1 MAENTRLPTQP
12 RDPFDRFDEAISDP
26 RLYEADQ
33 SRYEQLRYEPQPQ
46 YEEQPQY
53 EQPQYEQPFA
63 LSYERT
69 DVLPE
74 DLPAHEQVPLFLSNY
89 EEESHQQLSEY
100 AFASGDRRF
109 GSGGL
114 KKARAGRIVTGVAVV
129 SAIAAV
135 LALFSIDSTRAVI
148 FNASLGG
155 GGSSPPPAQLAA
167 AVPEPAQ
174 PQRIAAPPLAAEPTG
189 AEVTAARRSPPNAL
203 ASASPSRDEIAAAYQ
218 SALKGKVAVPEPVA
232 REAAREVEVAAV
244 TPAATVVAVAPAV
257 REPVPVT
264 REAAP
269 VRRIDPD
276 ELAVLLK
283 RAKSLL
289 AIGDI
294 TSARLLLERA
304 ADAQEA
310 EAALMLAGTYDPQVL
325 GSQDLRSVTPDPVA
339 AKDPSYRGRRHPH
352 PQVAALPND
361 PQIAPAGILP
371 CQPNDHRHDLLVQ
384 TAPVTPLPGVGPP
397 PGDQLPMPPQQRPWG
412 HEQRSRPRPSWQH
425 PAERSQ
431 QRPVSLRQPRT
442 SDLTLQHP

>member
-1 MAENTRLPTQP
+1 LRSVGNITMAENNRPAQS

-33 SRYEQLRYEPQPQ
+33 ARYEQLRAQLRYEPQPQ

-63 LSYERT
+63 LSFERT

-74 DLPAHEQVPLFLSNY
+74 ELPPHEQVPLFLSNY

-114 KKARAGRIVTGVAVV
+114 KKARAGRIVTGVVVV

-155 GGSSPPPAQLAA
+155 GGGGSAPPPAQLAA

-174 PQRIAAPPLAAEPTG
+174 PQRSIAAPPLAAEPTG
-189 AEVTAARRSPPNAL
+189 AEVAAARRTSPNAV

-232 REAAREVEVAAV
+232 QEAPREVAALAP
-244 TPAATVVAVAPAV
+244 TAPVVAVAPAV

-269 VRRIDPD
+269 ARRIDPD
-276 ELAVLLK
+276 ELAALLK

-325 GSQDLRSVTPDPVA
+325 GSQDLRSVTPDAAA
-339 AKDPSYRGRRHPH
+339 AKVWYQKAAQLGSADAKRR
-352 PQVAALPND
+352 L
-361 PQIAPAGILP
+361 G
-371 CQPNDHRHDLLVQ
+371 
-384 TAPVTPLPGVGPP
+384 
-397 PGDQLPMPPQQRPWG
+397 QLQN
-412 HEQRSRPRPSWQH
+412 
-425 PAERSQ
+425 
-431 QRPVSLRQPRT
+431 
-442 SDLTLQHP
+442 

>member
-1 MAENTRLPTQP
+1 MAENTKPVQA

-33 SRYEQLRYEPQPQ
+33 SRYQQLREQLRYEPQTQ
-46 YEEQPQY
+46 YEQPQY
-53 EQPQYEQPFA
+53 ERPQYEQPFA
-63 LSYERT
+63 LSVEPPEE
-69 DVLPE
+69 LP
-74 DLPAHEQVPLFLSNY
+74 PHEPVPLFLANY

-100 AFASGDRRF
+100 AFASGRRF

-114 KKARAGRIVTGVAVV
+114 KKARAGRIVTGVVVV

-155 GGSSPPPAQLAA
+155 GGGSAPPPVQLAA
-167 AVPEPAQ
+167 AVPEPAL

-189 AEVTAARRSPPNAL
+189 AEIAAARRTPPNAL
-203 ASASPSRDEIAAAYQ
+203 ASASPTRDEIAAAYQ

-232 REAAREVEVAAV
+232 RDAAREVAAV
-244 TPAATVVAVAPAV
+244 VPAAPVVAAVAPAV

-276 ELAVLLK
+276 ELEALLK
-283 RAKSLL
+283 RAKGLL

-325 GSQDLRSVTPDPVA
+325 GSQDLRSVSPDPA
-339 AKDPSYRGRRHPH
+339 AARVWYQKAAQLGSADAKRR
-352 PQVAALPND
+352 L
-361 PQIAPAGILP
+361 G
-371 CQPNDHRHDLLVQ
+371 
-384 TAPVTPLPGVGPP
+384 
-397 PGDQLPMPPQQRPWG
+397 QLQN
-412 HEQRSRPRPSWQH
+412 
-425 PAERSQ
+425 
-431 QRPVSLRQPRT
+431 
-442 SDLTLQHP
+442 

>member
-1 MAENTRLPTQP
+1 MAENNKPAQS

-33 SRYEQLRYEPQPQ
+33 SRYEQLRAQLRYTPQHDEPQPQ
-46 YEEQPQY
+46 YEQARYGEPRY
-53 EQPQYEQPFA
+53 EEPQYEQPFA
-63 LSYERT
+63 LSFERT

-74 DLPAHEQVPLFLSNY
+74 DLPPHEAVPLFLSNY

-100 AFASGDRRF
+100 TFASGDRRF

-114 KKARAGRIVTGVAVV
+114 KKARAGRIVTGVVVV

-155 GGSSPPPAQLAA
+155 GGGSAPPPAQLAA

-174 PQRIAAPPLAAEPTG
+174 PQRSIAAPPLAAEPTG
-189 AEVTAARRSPPNAL
+189 AEVAAARRTPSNAM
-203 ASASPSRDEIAAAYQ
+203 ASASPTRDEIAAAYQ
-218 SALKGKVAVPEPVA
+218 SALKGNKVVVPEPVA
-232 REAAREVEVAAV
+232 REASREVAAV
-244 TPAATVVAVAPAV
+244 TPTAPVVAVAPAV

-269 VRRIDPD
+269 ARRIDPD

-325 GSQDLRSVTPDPVA
+325 GSQDLRSVTPDAAA
-339 AKDPSYRGRRHPH
+339 AKVWYQKAAQLGSADAQRR
-352 PQVAALPND
+352 L
-361 PQIAPAGILP
+361 G
-371 CQPNDHRHDLLVQ
+371 
-384 TAPVTPLPGVGPP
+384 
-397 PGDQLPMPPQQRPWG
+397 QLQN
-412 HEQRSRPRPSWQH
+412 
-425 PAERSQ
+425 
-431 QRPVSLRQPRT
+431 
-442 SDLTLQHP
+442 

>member
-33 SRYEQLRYEPQPQ
+33 PRYEQLRYEPEPR
-46 YEEQPQY
+46 YEQPQY
-53 EQPQYEQPFA
+53 EQPQYERPQYDQPFA
-63 LSYERT
+63 LSFERT

-74 DLPAHEQVPLFLSNY
+74 ELPPHEPVPLFLSNY

-100 AFASGDRRF
+100 SFASGDRRF

-114 KKARAGRIVTGVAVV
+114 KKARAGRIVTGVVVV

-135 LALFSIDSTRAVI
+135 LALFSINSTRAVI

-155 GGSSPPPAQLAA
+155 GGGSGPPPAELAAA
-167 AVPEPAQ
+167 AVPEPGEM

-189 AEVTAARRSPPNAL
+189 AEFAAARRTPPNAL

-218 SALKGKVAVPEPVA
+218 SALKGKVDAPEPVA
-232 REAAREVEVAAV
+232 REAAREVAAV
-244 TPAATVVAVAPAV
+244 TPAAPVVAVAPAV
-257 REPVPVT
+257 REPIPVT

-269 VRRIDPD
+269 ARRIDPD
-276 ELAVLLK
+276 ELAALLK

-325 GSQDLRSVTPDPVA
+325 GSQDLRSVTPDPA
-339 AKDPSYRGRRHPH
+339 AARLWYQKAAQLGSADARRR
-352 PQVAALPND
+352 L
-361 PQIAPAGILP
+361 G
-371 CQPNDHRHDLLVQ
+371 
-384 TAPVTPLPGVGPP
+384 
-397 PGDQLPMPPQQRPWG
+397 QLQN
-412 HEQRSRPRPSWQH
+412 
-425 PAERSQ
+425 
-431 QRPVSLRQPRT
+431 
-442 SDLTLQHP
+442 

>member
-1 MAENTRLPTQP
+1 MRSVGNITMAENNRPAQS

-33 SRYEQLRYEPQPQ
+33 ARYEQLRAQLRYEPQPQ

-74 DLPAHEQVPLFLSNY
+74 ELPPHEQVPLFLSNY

-155 GGSSPPPAQLAA
+155 GGGSAPPPAQLAA

-174 PQRIAAPPLAAEPTG
+174 PQRSIAAPPLAAEPTG
-189 AEVTAARRSPPNAL
+189 AEVAAARRTPPNAV

-218 SALKGKVAVPEPVA
+218 SAIKGNKVAVPEPVA
-232 REAAREVEVAAV
+232 REAAREVAAV
-244 TPAATVVAVAPAV
+244 TPTAPVVAVAPAV
-257 REPVPVT
+257 REPVAVT

-269 VRRIDPD
+269 ARRIDPD
-276 ELAVLLK
+276 ELTALLK
-283 RAKSLL
+283 RAKGLL

-310 EAALMLAGTYDPQVL
+310 EAALMLAGTYDPLVL
-325 GSQDLRSVTPDPVA
+325 GSQDLRSVTPDPA
-339 AKDPSYRGRRHPH
+339 AARVWYEKASQLGSADAKRR
-352 PQVAALPND
+352 L
-361 PQIAPAGILP
+361 G
-371 CQPNDHRHDLLVQ
+371 
-384 TAPVTPLPGVGPP
+384 
-397 PGDQLPMPPQQRPWG
+397 QLQN
-412 HEQRSRPRPSWQH
+412 
-425 PAERSQ
+425 
-431 QRPVSLRQPRT
+431 
-442 SDLTLQHP
+442 

>member
-1 MAENTRLPTQP
+1 MAENNRPAQS

-33 SRYEQLRYEPQPQ
+33 VRYEQLRAQLRYEPQPQ

-63 LSYERT
+63 LSFERT
-69 DVLPE
+69 DVPEELP
-74 DLPAHEQVPLFLSNY
+74 PHEQVPLFLSNY

-100 AFASGDRRF
+100 AFAGGDRRF

-155 GGSSPPPAQLAA
+155 GGGGSAPPPAQLAA

-174 PQRIAAPPLAAEPTG
+174 PQRSIAAPPLAAEPTG
-189 AEVTAARRSPPNAL
+189 AEVAAARRTPPNAV

-232 REAAREVEVAAV
+232 QEAPREVAALAP
-244 TPAATVVAVAPAV
+244 TAPVVAVAPAV

-276 ELAVLLK
+276 ELTALLK
-283 RAKSLL
+283 RAKGLL

-325 GSQDLRSVTPDPVA
+325 GSQDLRSVTPDAAA
-339 AKDPSYRGRRHPH
+339 AKVWYQKAAQLGSADAKRR
-352 PQVAALPND
+352 L
-361 PQIAPAGILP
+361 G
-371 CQPNDHRHDLLVQ
+371 
-384 TAPVTPLPGVGPP
+384 
-397 PGDQLPMPPQQRPWG
+397 QLQN
-412 HEQRSRPRPSWQH
+412 
-425 PAERSQ
+425 
-431 QRPVSLRQPRT
+431 
-442 SDLTLQHP
+442 

>member
-1 MAENTRLPTQP
+1 MVENTKPVQT

-33 SRYEQLRYEPQPQ
+33 SRYQQLREQLRYEPQTQ
-46 YEEQPQY
+46 YEQPQY
-53 EQPQYEQPFA
+53 ERPQYEQPFA
-63 LSYERT
+63 LSVEPPEE
-69 DVLPE
+69 LP
-74 DLPAHEQVPLFLSNY
+74 PHEAVPLFLANY

-100 AFASGDRRF
+100 AFGGNRRF

-114 KKARAGRIVTGVAVV
+114 KKARAGRIVTGVVVV

-155 GGSSPPPAQLAA
+155 GGGSAPPPVQLAA
-167 AVPEPAQ
+167 AVPEPAL

-189 AEVTAARRSPPNAL
+189 AEIAAATRRTSPNAL
-203 ASASPSRDEIAAAYQ
+203 ASASPTRDEIAAAYQ

-232 REAAREVEVAAV
+232 RDAAREVAAV
-244 TPAATVVAVAPAV
+244 VPAAPVVAAVAPAV

-269 VRRIDPD
+269 ARRIDPD
-276 ELAVLLK
+276 ELEALLK
-283 RAKSLL
+283 RAKGLL

-325 GSQDLRSVTPDPVA
+325 GSQDLRSVSPDPA
-339 AKDPSYRGRRHPH
+339 AARVWYQKAAQLGSADAKRR
-352 PQVAALPND
+352 L
-361 PQIAPAGILP
+361 G
-371 CQPNDHRHDLLVQ
+371 
-384 TAPVTPLPGVGPP
+384 
-397 PGDQLPMPPQQRPWG
+397 QLQN
-412 HEQRSRPRPSWQH
+412 
-425 PAERSQ
+425 
-431 QRPVSLRQPRT
+431 
-442 SDLTLQHP
+442 

>member
-1 MAENTRLPTQP
+1 LRSVGNITMAENNRPAQS

-33 SRYEQLRYEPQPQ
+33 ARYEQLRAQLRYEPQPQ

-74 DLPAHEQVPLFLSNY
+74 ELPPHEQVPLFLSNY

-155 GGSSPPPAQLAA
+155 GGGSAPPPAQLAA

-174 PQRIAAPPLAAEPTG
+174 PQRSIAAPPLAAEPTG
-189 AEVTAARRSPPNAL
+189 AEVAAARRTPPNAV

-218 SALKGKVAVPEPVA
+218 SAIKGNKVAVPEPVA
-232 REAAREVEVAAV
+232 REAAREVAAV
-244 TPAATVVAVAPAV
+244 TPTAPVVAVAPAV

-269 VRRIDPD
+269 ARRIDPD
-276 ELAVLLK
+276 ELAALLK

-310 EAALMLAGTYDPQVL
+310 EAALMLAGTYDPLVL
-325 GSQDLRSVTPDPVA
+325 GSQDLRSVTPDPA
-339 AKDPSYRGRRHPH
+339 AARVWYEKASQLGSADAKRR
-352 PQVAALPND
+352 L
-361 PQIAPAGILP
+361 G
-371 CQPNDHRHDLLVQ
+371 
-384 TAPVTPLPGVGPP
+384 
-397 PGDQLPMPPQQRPWG
+397 QLQN
-412 HEQRSRPRPSWQH
+412 
-425 PAERSQ
+425 
-431 QRPVSLRQPRT
+431 
-442 SDLTLQHP
+442 

>member
-33 SRYEQLRYEPQPQ
+33 SRYAQLREQLRYEPQPQ
-46 YEEQPQY
+46 YEPPQYEQQPQY

-63 LSYERT
+63 LSFERT
-69 DVLPE
+69 DGLTEELQP
-74 DLPAHEQVPLFLSNY
+74 HETVPLFLSNY

-100 AFASGDRRF
+100 TFAGGDRRF

-114 KKARAGRIVTGVAVV
+114 KKARAGRIVTGVVVV

-155 GGSSPPPAQLAA
+155 GGGSAPPPVQLAVA
-167 AVPEPAQ
+167 QPEAPQ
-174 PQRIAAPPLAAEPTG
+174 PQRIAAPPLAAEPSG
-189 AEVTAARRSPPNAL
+189 AEVAAARRTPPNAL

-232 REAAREVEVAAV
+232 REAAREVAAV
-244 TPAATVVAVAPAV
+244 TPVVAVAPAV

-264 REAAP
+264 REAVPA
-269 VRRIDPD
+269 RRIDPD
-276 ELAVLLK
+276 ELAALLK

-289 AIGDI
+289 SIGDI

-325 GSQDLRSVTPDPVA
+325 GSQDLRSITPDPAA
-339 AKDPSYRGRRHPH
+339 AKVWYQKAAQLGSADAKRR
-352 PQVAALPND
+352 L
-361 PQIAPAGILP
+361 G
-371 CQPNDHRHDLLVQ
+371 
-384 TAPVTPLPGVGPP
+384 
-397 PGDQLPMPPQQRPWG
+397 QLN
-412 HEQRSRPRPSWQH
+412 
-425 PAERSQ
+425 
-431 QRPVSLRQPRT
+431 
-442 SDLTLQHP
+442 

>member
-1 MAENTRLPTQP
+1 MAENTRPAQS

-33 SRYEQLRYEPQPQ
+33 SRYEPLRYEQPRL
-46 YEEQPQY
+46 EQSRY

-63 LSYERT
+63 LSFDRRDASFEQT

-74 DLPAHEQVPLFLSNY
+74 ELPPHEPVPLFLSNY
-89 EEESHQQLSEY
+89 EEEHHQQLSEY

-114 KKARAGRIVTGVAVV
+114 KKARAGRIVTGVVVV

-155 GGSSPPPAQLAA
+155 GGGGSPPAAQLAA
-167 AVPEPAQ
+167 AVPEPEL

-189 AEVTAARRSPPNAL
+189 AEVAAARRTPPNAV

-218 SALKGKVAVPEPVA
+218 SALKGKVSLPEPVA
-232 REAAREVEVAAV
+232 REASREVVASIN
-244 TPAATVVAVAPAV
+244 PAAPVVAVAPAV

-269 VRRIDPD
+269 SRRIDPD
-276 ELAVLLK
+276 ELAILLK

-325 GSQDLRSVTPDPVA
+325 GSQDLRSVTPDPAA
-339 AKDPSYRGRRHPH
+339 AKVWYQKAAQLGSADAKRR
-352 PQVAALPND
+352 L
-361 PQIAPAGILP
+361 G
-371 CQPNDHRHDLLVQ
+371 
-384 TAPVTPLPGVGPP
+384 
-397 PGDQLPMPPQQRPWG
+397 QLQN
-412 HEQRSRPRPSWQH
+412 
-425 PAERSQ
+425 
-431 QRPVSLRQPRT
+431 
-442 SDLTLQHP
+442 

>member
-33 SRYEQLRYEPQPQ
+33 ARYQQLREQLRYEPQPQ
-46 YEEQPQY
+46 YEQPQY

-63 LSYERT
+63 LQYDRT
-69 DVLPE
+69 DVEELP
-74 DLPAHEQVPLFLSNY
+74 PHEPVPLFLSNY

-100 AFASGDRRF
+100 TFAGGDRRF

-114 KKARAGRIVTGVAVV
+114 KKARAGRIVTGVVVV

-155 GGSSPPPAQLAA
+155 GGGGSAPPPAQLAA

-174 PQRIAAPPLAAEPTG
+174 PQRIAAPPLAAEPSG
-189 AEVTAARRSPPNAL
+189 AEVAAARRTPPNAV

-232 REAAREVEVAAV
+232 REAAREVVASINPAAPVVAA
-244 TPAATVVAVAPAV
+244 APAI

-264 REAAP
+264 REAVPA
-269 VRRIDPD
+269 RRIDPD

-304 ADAQEA
+304 ADAQEP

-325 GSQDLRSVTPDPVA
+325 GSQDLRSVTPDEAA
-339 AKDPSYRGRRHPH
+339 AKVWYQKAAQLGSADAKRR
-352 PQVAALPND
+352 L
-361 PQIAPAGILP
+361 G
-371 CQPNDHRHDLLVQ
+371 
-384 TAPVTPLPGVGPP
+384 
-397 PGDQLPMPPQQRPWG
+397 QLQN
-412 HEQRSRPRPSWQH
+412 
-425 PAERSQ
+425 
-431 QRPVSLRQPRT
+431 
-442 SDLTLQHP
+442 

>member
-33 SRYEQLRYEPQPQ
+33 SRYAQLREQLRYEPEPQ
-46 YEEQPQY
+46 YEQPRY

-63 LSYERT
+63 LSFERT

-74 DLPAHEQVPLFLSNY
+74 ELPPHEPVPLFLSNY

-100 AFASGDRRF
+100 AFAGGDRRF

-114 KKARAGRIVTGVAVV
+114 KKARAGRIVTGVVVV

-155 GGSSPPPAQLAA
+155 GGGSAPPPAQLAA

-174 PQRIAAPPLAAEPTG
+174 PQRIAAPPLAAEPSG
-189 AEVTAARRSPPNAL
+189 AEGAAARRAPPNAL
-203 ASASPSRDEIAAAYQ
+203 ASASPTRDEIAAAYQ

-232 REAAREVEVAAV
+232 REAAREVAAV
-244 TPAATVVAVAPAV
+244 TPTAPVVAVAPAV

-276 ELAVLLK
+276 ELAALLK

-325 GSQDLRSVTPDPVA
+325 GSQDLRSVTPDPA
-339 AKDPSYRGRRHPH
+339 AAQVWYQKAAQLGSADAKRR
-352 PQVAALPND
+352 L
-361 PQIAPAGILP
+361 G
-371 CQPNDHRHDLLVQ
+371 
-384 TAPVTPLPGVGPP
+384 
-397 PGDQLPMPPQQRPWG
+397 QLQN
-412 HEQRSRPRPSWQH
+412 
-425 PAERSQ
+425 
-431 QRPVSLRQPRT
+431 
-442 SDLTLQHP
+442 

>member
-1 MAENTRLPTQP
+1 MVENTKPVQT

-33 SRYEQLRYEPQPQ
+33 SRYQQLREQLRYEPQTQ
-46 YEEQPQY
+46 YEQPQY
-53 EQPQYEQPFA
+53 EPPQYEQPFA
-63 LSYERT
+63 LSVEPPEE
-69 DVLPE
+69 LP
-74 DLPAHEQVPLFLSNY
+74 PHEAVPLFLANY

-100 AFASGDRRF
+100 AFGGNRRF

-155 GGSSPPPAQLAA
+155 GGGSAPPPVQLAA
-167 AVPEPAQ
+167 AVPEPAL

-189 AEVTAARRSPPNAL
+189 AEIAAARRTPPNAL
-203 ASASPSRDEIAAAYQ
+203 ASASPTRDEIAAAYQ

-232 REAAREVEVAAV
+232 RDAGREVAAV
-244 TPAATVVAVAPAV
+244 VPAAPVVAAVAPAV
-257 REPVPVT
+257 REPVPAT

-269 VRRIDPD
+269 ARRIDPD
-276 ELAVLLK
+276 ELEALLK
-283 RAKSLL
+283 RAKGLL

-325 GSQDLRSVTPDPVA
+325 GSQDLRSVSPDPA
-339 AKDPSYRGRRHPH
+339 AARVWYQKAAQLGSADAKRR
-352 PQVAALPND
+352 LS
-361 PQIAPAGILP
+361 
-371 CQPNDHRHDLLVQ
+371 
-384 TAPVTPLPGVGPP
+384 
-397 PGDQLPMPPQQRPWG
+397 QLQN
-412 HEQRSRPRPSWQH
+412 
-425 PAERSQ
+425 
-431 QRPVSLRQPRT
+431 
-442 SDLTLQHP
+442 

>member
-1 MAENTRLPTQP
+1 MSRSLNMSSPNMSSLNTSSPLRCRLSGRIAAGGAAAARAGAAFP
-12 RDPFDRFDEAISDP
+12 
-26 RLYEADQ
+26 L
-33 SRYEQLRYEPQPQ
+33 QLRGGVSS
-46 YEEQPQY
+46 
-53 EQPQYEQPFA
+53 A
-63 LSYERT
+63 
-69 DVLPE
+69 
-74 DLPAHEQVPLFLSNY
+74 
-89 EEESHQQLSEY
+89 
-100 AFASGDRRF
+100 AFRICFRGGNRRF

-155 GGSSPPPAQLAA
+155 GGGGSPPAAQLAA

-189 AEVTAARRSPPNAL
+189 AEVAAARRTPPNAL
-203 ASASPSRDEIAAAYQ
+203 ASASPTRDEIAAAYQ

-232 REAAREVEVAAV
+232 REAAREVAAV
-244 TPAATVVAVAPAV
+244 APAAPVVAVAPAV

-269 VRRIDPD
+269 ARRIDPD
-276 ELAVLLK
+276 ELAALLK
-283 RAKSLL
+283 RAKGLL

-325 GSQDLRSVTPDPVA
+325 GSQDLRSVTPDPA
-339 AKDPSYRGRRHPH
+339 AARVWYQKAAQLGSADAKRR
-352 PQVAALPND
+352 L
-361 PQIAPAGILP
+361 G
-371 CQPNDHRHDLLVQ
+371 
-384 TAPVTPLPGVGPP
+384 
-397 PGDQLPMPPQQRPWG
+397 QLQN
-412 HEQRSRPRPSWQH
+412 
-425 PAERSQ
+425 
-431 QRPVSLRQPRT
+431 
-442 SDLTLQHP
+442 

>member
-1 MAENTRLPTQP
+1 MVENTKPVQT

-33 SRYEQLRYEPQPQ
+33 SRYQQLREQLRYEPQTQ
-46 YEEQPQY
+46 YEQPQY
-53 EQPQYEQPFA
+53 EPHQYEQPFA
-63 LSYERT
+63 LSVEPPEE
-69 DVLPE
+69 LP
-74 DLPAHEQVPLFLSNY
+74 PHEAVPLFLANY

-100 AFASGDRRF
+100 AFGGNRRF

-114 KKARAGRIVTGVAVV
+114 KKARAGRIVTGVVVV

-155 GGSSPPPAQLAA
+155 GGGSAPPPVQLAA
-167 AVPEPAQ
+167 AVPEPAL

-189 AEVTAARRSPPNAL
+189 AEIAAARRTPPNAL
-203 ASASPSRDEIAAAYQ
+203 ASASPTRDEIAAAYQ

-232 REAAREVEVAAV
+232 RDAAREVAAV
-244 TPAATVVAVAPAV
+244 VPAAPVVAAVAPAV

-276 ELAVLLK
+276 ELEALLK
-283 RAKSLL
+283 RAKGLL

-325 GSQDLRSVTPDPVA
+325 GSQDLRSVSPDPA
-339 AKDPSYRGRRHPH
+339 AARVWYQKAAQLGSADAKRR
-352 PQVAALPND
+352 L
-361 PQIAPAGILP
+361 G
-371 CQPNDHRHDLLVQ
+371 
-384 TAPVTPLPGVGPP
+384 
-397 PGDQLPMPPQQRPWG
+397 QLQN
-412 HEQRSRPRPSWQH
+412 
-425 PAERSQ
+425 
-431 QRPVSLRQPRT
+431 
-442 SDLTLQHP
+442 

>member
-1 MAENTRLPTQP
+1 MAENTKPVQA

-33 SRYEQLRYEPQPQ
+33 SRYQQLREQLRYEPQTQ
-46 YEEQPQY
+46 YEQPQY
-53 EQPQYEQPFA
+53 EPPQYEQPFA
-63 LSYERT
+63 LSVEPPEE
-69 DVLPE
+69 LP
-74 DLPAHEQVPLFLSNY
+74 PHEAVPLFLANY

-100 AFASGDRRF
+100 AFGGNRRF

-114 KKARAGRIVTGVAVV
+114 KKARAGRIVTGVVVV

-155 GGSSPPPAQLAA
+155 GGGSAPPPVQLAA
-167 AVPEPAQ
+167 AVPEPAL

-189 AEVTAARRSPPNAL
+189 AEIAAARRTPPNAL
-203 ASASPSRDEIAAAYQ
+203 ASASPTRDEIAAAYQ

-232 REAAREVEVAAV
+232 RDAAREVAAV
-244 TPAATVVAVAPAV
+244 VPAAPVVAAVAPAV

-276 ELAVLLK
+276 ELEALLK
-283 RAKSLL
+283 RAKGLL

-325 GSQDLRSVTPDPVA
+325 GSQDLRSVSPDPA
-339 AKDPSYRGRRHPH
+339 AARVWYQKAAQLGSADAKRR
-352 PQVAALPND
+352 L
-361 PQIAPAGILP
+361 G
-371 CQPNDHRHDLLVQ
+371 
-384 TAPVTPLPGVGPP
+384 
-397 PGDQLPMPPQQRPWG
+397 QLQN
-412 HEQRSRPRPSWQH
+412 
-425 PAERSQ
+425 
-431 QRPVSLRQPRT
+431 
-442 SDLTLQHP
+442 

>member
-1 MAENTRLPTQP
+1 MRSVGNITMAENNRPAQS

-33 SRYEQLRYEPQPQ
+33 ARYEQLRAQLRYEPQPQ

-74 DLPAHEQVPLFLSNY
+74 ELPPHEQVPLFLSNY

-100 AFASGDRRF
+100 AFAGGDRRF

-155 GGSSPPPAQLAA
+155 GGGSAPPPAQLAA

-174 PQRIAAPPLAAEPTG
+174 PQRSIAAPPLAAEPTG
-189 AEVTAARRSPPNAL
+189 AEVAAARRSPPNAV

-218 SALKGKVAVPEPVA
+218 SAIKGNKVAVPEPVA
-232 REAAREVEVAAV
+232 HEAAREVAAV
-244 TPAATVVAVAPAV
+244 TPTAPVVAVAPAV

-269 VRRIDPD
+269 ARRIDPD
-276 ELAVLLK
+276 ELAALLK
-283 RAKSLL
+283 RAKGLL

-310 EAALMLAGTYDPQVL
+310 EAALMLAGTYDPLVL
-325 GSQDLRSVTPDPVA
+325 GSQDLRSVTPDPA
-339 AKDPSYRGRRHPH
+339 AARVWYEKASQLGSADAKRR
-352 PQVAALPND
+352 L
-361 PQIAPAGILP
+361 G
-371 CQPNDHRHDLLVQ
+371 
-384 TAPVTPLPGVGPP
+384 
-397 PGDQLPMPPQQRPWG
+397 QLQN
-412 HEQRSRPRPSWQH
+412 
-425 PAERSQ
+425 
-431 QRPVSLRQPRT
+431 
-442 SDLTLQHP
+442 

>member
-1 MAENTRLPTQP
+1 LRSVGNITMAENNRPAQS

-33 SRYEQLRYEPQPQ
+33 ARYEQLRAQLRYEPQPQ

-63 LSYERT
+63 LSFERT

-74 DLPAHEQVPLFLSNY
+74 EMPPHEQVPLFLSNY
-89 EEESHQQLSEY
+89 EDESHQQLSEY

-155 GGSSPPPAQLAA
+155 GGGGSAPPPAQLAA

-174 PQRIAAPPLAAEPTG
+174 PQRSIAAPPLAAEPTG
-189 AEVTAARRSPPNAL
+189 AEVAAARRTPPNAV

-218 SALKGKVAVPEPVA
+218 SAIKGNKVAAPEPVA
-232 REAAREVEVAAV
+232 QEAPREVAALAP
-244 TPAATVVAVAPAV
+244 TAPVVAVAPAV
-257 REPVPVT
+257 REPIPVT

-269 VRRIDPD
+269 ARRIDPD
-276 ELAVLLK
+276 ELTALLK

-325 GSQDLRSVTPDPVA
+325 GSQDLRSVTPDAAA
-339 AKDPSYRGRRHPH
+339 AKVWYQKAAQLGSADAKRR
-352 PQVAALPND
+352 L
-361 PQIAPAGILP
+361 G
-371 CQPNDHRHDLLVQ
+371 
-384 TAPVTPLPGVGPP
+384 
-397 PGDQLPMPPQQRPWG
+397 QLN
-412 HEQRSRPRPSWQH
+412 
-425 PAERSQ
+425 
-431 QRPVSLRQPRT
+431 
-442 SDLTLQHP
+442 

>member
-33 SRYEQLRYEPQPQ
+33 PRYEQLRYEPEPR
-46 YEEQPQY
+46 YEQPQY
-53 EQPQYEQPFA
+53 EQSQYERPQYEQPFA
-63 LSYERT
+63 LSFERT

-74 DLPAHEQVPLFLSNY
+74 ELPPHEPVPLFLSNY
-89 EEESHQQLSEY
+89 EEESHHQLSEY
-100 AFASGDRRF
+100 SFASGDRRF

-114 KKARAGRIVTGVAVV
+114 KKARAGRIVTGVVVV

-155 GGSSPPPAQLAA
+155 GGGSAPPPVQLAA
-167 AVPEPAQ
+167 AVPEPAL

-189 AEVTAARRSPPNAL
+189 AEIAAARRTPPNAL
-203 ASASPSRDEIAAAYQ
+203 ASASPTRDEIAAAYQ

-232 REAAREVEVAAV
+232 RDAAREVAAV
-244 TPAATVVAVAPAV
+244 VPAAPVVAAVAPAV

-276 ELAVLLK
+276 ELEALLK
-283 RAKSLL
+283 RAKGLL

-325 GSQDLRSVTPDPVA
+325 GSQDLRSVSPDPA
-339 AKDPSYRGRRHPH
+339 AARVWYQKAAQLGSADAKRR
-352 PQVAALPND
+352 L
-361 PQIAPAGILP
+361 G
-371 CQPNDHRHDLLVQ
+371 
-384 TAPVTPLPGVGPP
+384 
-397 PGDQLPMPPQQRPWG
+397 QLQN
-412 HEQRSRPRPSWQH
+412 
-425 PAERSQ
+425 
-431 QRPVSLRQPRT
+431 
-442 SDLTLQHP
+442 

>member
-1 MAENTRLPTQP
+1 MVENTKPVQT

-33 SRYEQLRYEPQPQ
+33 SRYQQLREQLRYEPQTQ
-46 YEEQPQY
+46 YEQPQY
-53 EQPQYEQPFA
+53 ERPQYEQPFA
-63 LSYERT
+63 LSVEPPEE
-69 DVLPE
+69 LP
-74 DLPAHEQVPLFLSNY
+74 PHEPVPLFLANY

-100 AFASGDRRF
+100 AFGGNRRF

-114 KKARAGRIVTGVAVV
+114 KKARAGRIVTGVVVV

-155 GGSSPPPAQLAA
+155 GGGSAPPPVQLAA
-167 AVPEPAQ
+167 AVPEPAL

-189 AEVTAARRSPPNAL
+189 AEIAAARRTPPNAL
-203 ASASPSRDEIAAAYQ
+203 ASASPTRDEIAAAYQ

-232 REAAREVEVAAV
+232 RDAAREVAAV
-244 TPAATVVAVAPAV
+244 VPAAPVVAAVAPAV

-276 ELAVLLK
+276 ELEALLK
-283 RAKSLL
+283 RAKGLL

-325 GSQDLRSVTPDPVA
+325 GSQDLRSVSPDPA
-339 AKDPSYRGRRHPH
+339 AARVWYQKAAQLGSADAKRR
-352 PQVAALPND
+352 L
-361 PQIAPAGILP
+361 G
-371 CQPNDHRHDLLVQ
+371 
-384 TAPVTPLPGVGPP
+384 
-397 PGDQLPMPPQQRPWG
+397 QLQN
-412 HEQRSRPRPSWQH
+412 
-425 PAERSQ
+425 
-431 QRPVSLRQPRT
+431 
-442 SDLTLQHP
+442 